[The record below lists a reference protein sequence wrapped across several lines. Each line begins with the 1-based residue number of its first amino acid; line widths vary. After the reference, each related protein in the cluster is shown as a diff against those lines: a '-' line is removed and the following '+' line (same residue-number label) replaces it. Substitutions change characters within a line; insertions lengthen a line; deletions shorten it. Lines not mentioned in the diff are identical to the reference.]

1 MRFLS
6 AFLLAST
13 ILVLSWPS
21 LSYAEKKERPLTA
34 CDQSEELGSVF
45 YDFVTMFIFYVG
57 FMRSSDDP
65 QFPDALKFDNFN
77 ANLVQAIKTNF
88 ALCLK
93 TAEGK
98 DKSIIV
104 IPPHGQEST
113 IDYREAMERIHNPRN
128 LTLLIT
134 GNYFPQYEIARGVKG
149 SGHIFSYW
157 YRPDIPN
164 KHYRLPIGFIG
175 GVLKLPPL
183 DGSRSIE
190 ERLETF
196 FDNKRPQKVPT
207 REEFRQGA
215 GRINRK

>member
-1 MRFLS
+1 MKFLS
-6 AFLLAST
+6 AFLLVST
-13 ILVLSWPS
+13 ILLLSWPP

-45 YDFVTMFIFYVG
+45 YDFDTMFIFYVG
-57 FMRSSDDP
+57 FMYSSDDP
-65 QFPDALKFDNFN
+65 AFPEALKFENFN

-134 GNYFPQYEIARGVKG
+134 GNYFPKHEIADGVRGFG
-149 SGHIFSYW
+149 NIFSYW
-157 YRPDIPN
+157 YRPEISE
-164 KHYRLPIGFIG
+164 KLYRLPIGLIG
-175 GVLKLPPL
+175 GTLNLPPL
-183 DGSRSIE
+183 NGKNSIE
-190 ERLETF
+190 KSLDSF